1 MADAPAD
8 DVREFFDR
16 QQLDNQ
22 YESLKAMTR
31 ELDVDAARIL
41 NERAVG
47 DVLSIG
53 GIWDFFEWPEA
64 MTSLT
69 VMDLSPEMLK
79 AYCPD
84 GATGVVGDVYEHDFE
99 PKSFDTIVFPLMLHH
114 TPQGSWKNS
123 EARLERALDRAR
135 SWLRDGG
142 HVVILEYCPQ
152 PAWMP
157 LQKTA
162 MPATSWFLKTFK
174 QPLVAMYPTSFYDRV
189 MKDRFGTVEI
199 HKVDPPAFDDSK
211 WYPIFMS
218 IRWLKVPLRI
228 YPKLHVITG
237 PAPDALAS

>member
-1 MADAPAD
+1 
-8 DVREFFDR
+8 
-16 QQLDNQ
+16 
-22 YESLKAMTR
+22 
-31 ELDVDAARIL
+31 
-41 NERAVG
+41 
-47 DVLSIG
+47 
-53 GIWDFFEWPEA
+53 
-64 MTSLT
+64 
-69 VMDLSPEMLK
+69 
-79 AYCPD
+79 
-84 GATGVVGDVYEHDFE
+84 
-99 PKSFDTIVFPLMLHH
+99 
-114 TPQGSWKNS
+114 
-123 EARLERALDRAR
+123 
-135 SWLRDGG
+135 
-142 HVVILEYCPQ
+142 
-152 PAWMP
+152 MP

>member
-79 AYCPD
+79 AY
-84 GATGVVGDVYEHDFE
+84 
-99 PKSFDTIVFPLMLHH
+99 
-114 TPQGSWKNS
+114 
-123 EARLERALDRAR
+123 
-135 SWLRDGG
+135 
-142 HVVILEYCPQ
+142 
-152 PAWMP
+152 
-157 LQKTA
+157 
-162 MPATSWFLKTFK
+162 
-174 QPLVAMYPTSFYDRV
+174 
-189 MKDRFGTVEI
+189 
-199 HKVDPPAFDDSK
+199 
-211 WYPIFMS
+211 
-218 IRWLKVPLRI
+218 
-228 YPKLHVITG
+228 
-237 PAPDALAS
+237 